1 MNVVHSHLH
10 WNMNRTTYRGVRHKK
25 KEDKLSSKRR
35 PFFSPR
41 KDASLQE
48 EPTNNCVTFQIFH
61 NMVEENAWSLF
72 LMLTVV
78 VSPNVVKSV
87 KSVDLVS
94 LDELGTL
101 LVFVSSLQAHKMT
114 NG

>member
-1 MNVVHSHLH
+1 
-10 WNMNRTTYRGVRHKK
+10 
-25 KEDKLSSKRR
+25 
-35 PFFSPR
+35 
-41 KDASLQE
+41 
-48 EPTNNCVTFQIFH
+48 
-61 NMVEENAWSLF
+61 MVEENAWSLF

-78 VSPNVVKSV
+78 VSFTSTERYASQHCYLLAPLNCGETVVCWTSEGMPLKIAPNVVKSV

-94 LDELGTL
+94 LDESGTL